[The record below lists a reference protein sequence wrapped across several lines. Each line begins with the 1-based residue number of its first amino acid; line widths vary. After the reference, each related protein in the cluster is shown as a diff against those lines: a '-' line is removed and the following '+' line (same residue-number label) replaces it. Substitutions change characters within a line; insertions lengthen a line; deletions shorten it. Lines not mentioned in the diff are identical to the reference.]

1 MENKYSLDDIKKG
14 MLYIMDEC
22 SNKLFPP
29 FRNPIDIMS
38 QYKLEVELYIN
49 PLDDI
54 GFENILK
61 HIKQKTTRTK
71 HKYLVC
77 KRSKPG
83 SNIFLYI
90 KDVYIYYEQTDIT
103 KKDSNEWEWNDTITR
118 LDKFNYGG
126 RIWNSD
132 KLVMDMESEYIVKIL
147 NSFSI
152 KEYLQY
158 HLGWDIMLCDVSSLA
173 DENGEISV
181 EHEFFK

>member
-1 MENKYSLDDIKKG
+1 MENKYSLDDIKMA
-14 MLYIMDEC
+14 MLYIMNEC
-22 SNKLFPP
+22 SNKVLPP
-29 FRNPIDIMS
+29 FRNPINIIF
-38 QYKLEVELYIN
+38 QYKLDVESYIN
-49 PLDDI
+49 LLDDT

-103 KKDSNEWEWNDTITR
+103 KKDSNEWNDKLTKI
-118 LDKFNYGG
+118 DKFNYGG
-126 RIWNSD
+126 GCIWNSD
-132 KLVMDMESEYIVKIL
+132 TLVMDMESEYIVKQLHSSSLI
-147 NSFSI
+147 
-152 KEYLQY
+152 EYLQCN
-158 HLGWDIMLCDVSSLA
+158 LGWDIMLCDVSSLA